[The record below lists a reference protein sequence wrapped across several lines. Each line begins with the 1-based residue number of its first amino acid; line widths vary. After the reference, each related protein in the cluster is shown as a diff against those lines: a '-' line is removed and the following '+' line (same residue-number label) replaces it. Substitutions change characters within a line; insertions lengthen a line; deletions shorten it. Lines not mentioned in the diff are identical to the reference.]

1 MYNEAGQEVKRLK
14 KLNTFLNILMGS
26 FFGVFV
32 GRTISNYRWYQTHP
46 EIYVGN
52 SAPWYCFEA
61 LQSLMLFLAVVVI
74 CVIIKLI
81 IRHKIKE

>member
-1 MYNEAGQEVKRLK
+1 MK
-14 KLNTFLNILMGS
+14 KLNMFLNILMGS

-32 GRTISNYRWYQTHP
+32 GRTISNYRSYQTHP

-52 SAPWYCFEA
+52 SAPWYCFGA

-74 CVIIKLI
+74 CVIIQLI
-81 IRHKIKE
+81 IRHKTKE